1 VETDELSLAVVMQR
15 KPLKSTWQPFQ
26 WLPAEVVLS
35 PLPGSAARCLR
46 DDPSETLWLY
56 PGMSMRLYSDEAE
69 GYFLNLDSG
78 SPCWFIMWRLEGE
91 LAVPQFVTLS
101 YNEAA
106 RLMDGG
112 EQVDTLPLP
121 PSMVNGL
128 APSWRSITVRSRKA
142 SAADL
147 RSKAAPPSSKWR
159 ARRGRDAV
167 AAETFFAR
175 WSRVKTETLLEQSVR
190 EADAVAPIPEDV
202 PAGTPAEAAPT
213 PTLEQVESLTPESDF
228 TPFIAR
234 GVDET
239 VRRAALK
246 KLFADPRFNVMD
258 GLDTYVDDYNKFE
271 PLTPLMVA
279 ALNHAKD
286 LIAREFAAEEDDEP
300 KDEDL

>member
-1 VETDELSLAVVMQR
+1 
-15 KPLKSTWQPFQ
+15 
-26 WLPAEVVLS
+26 
-35 PLPGSAARCLR
+35 
-46 DDPSETLWLY
+46 
-56 PGMSMRLYSDEAE
+56 
-69 GYFLNLDSG
+69 
-78 SPCWFIMWRLEGE
+78 
-91 LAVPQFVTLS
+91 
-101 YNEAA
+101 
-106 RLMDGG
+106 
-112 EQVDTLPLP
+112 
-121 PSMVNGL
+121 
-128 APSWRSITVRSRKA
+128 
-142 SAADL
+142 
-147 RSKAAPPSSKWR
+147 
-159 ARRGRDAV
+159 V

-175 WSRVKTETLLEQSVR
+175 WSRVKTETLREQSVR
-190 EADAVAPIPEDV
+190 EADAVAPIPEEV
-202 PAGTPAEAAPT
+202 PAGTPAEAAPA
-213 PTLEQVESLTPESDF
+213 PTLEQAEGLTPESDF